1 MQHLHREGSAY
12 NQVVPGRPR
21 VTNAVLSDIVLQ
33 KVREIEYMEKTV
45 VREDGEETVYPYHE
59 SVSGSPIFL
68 LHVRGGA
75 DASGYIRGKR
85 QACSFQMLRQ
95 RRSVSFRRFRLSV
108 VPPFVRYLR
117 REQRIRHTRVLRRDS
132 HLEHN
137 TRRGRR
143 NIVSDLPSGISVDRF
158 SDQSRRV
165 ALRIY
170 RETDQS
176 KDHRSIEDPT
186 NAVGFRQIL
195 VVWKVRRFALEY
207 PSKLY
212 RFIGVES
219 KV

>member
-45 VREDGEETVYPYHE
+45 VREDGEETVYSYHE

-95 RRSVSFRRFRLSV
+95 RRSVSFRRFRVSV
-108 VPPFVRYLR
+108 VPSFVRYLR

-165 ALRIY
+165 ALRIH
-170 RETDQS
+170 READQS
-176 KDHRSIEDPT
+176 
-186 NAVGFRQIL
+186 
-195 VVWKVRRFALEY
+195 
-207 PSKLY
+207 
-212 RFIGVES
+212 
-219 KV
+219 